1 MLNRS
6 TRPSGNCK
14 LNRRLLGLLVFVLS
28 GAVVAS
34 GEPRTPIAKLQT
46 PIGERPTV
54 NGEGSTVIAES
65 HRYFLILDPYFYRSP
80 LVLPVEGTKET
91 VLTFY
96 RAVDDE
102 TLVPA
107 KPRELSNLEQA
118 AAKRLTESHA
128 RKLLGMIRPE
138 IIRDSHGVIT
148 ALRIHSSDPTLSGIL
163 LLPDIG
169 NHYTNLLGPDCYFA
183 VPNRQTVLL
192 FPRLASHI
200 QSFSPLVHSLYH
212 NDPWPISTEIF
223 EITNG
228 KLRASGQFNEDF

>member
-14 LNRRLLGLLVFVLS
+14 LNRRLLGLLVLVPS
-28 GAVVAS
+28 AAPVAS
-34 GEPRTPIAKLQT
+34 GEPRTPIAKLRS
-46 PIGERPTV
+46 PIGEWPTV
-54 NGEGSTVIAES
+54 NGERRTVIAES
-65 HRYFLILDPYFYRSP
+65 NRYFLILDPYFYRSP

-107 KPRELSNLEQA
+107 KSQELSDQEQA
-118 AAKRLTESHA
+118 AAKRQTESHA
-128 RKLLGMIRPE
+128 RKLLEMIRPE
-138 IIRDSHGVIT
+138 VIRDSHGVIT

-169 NHYTNLLGPDCYFA
+169 NHYANLLGPDCYFA

-192 FPRLASHI
+192 FPRLASDI

-228 KLRASGQFNEDF
+228 KLRASGQFSEEF